1 MPIAQVRKHPAPQGT
16 LRPEQVPVEVP
27 FVRSE
32 STQPRRCIKICRD
45 QRTQWRSPSVRKHP
59 APEGAL
65 RLATDAGGH
74 LFHGIRKH
82 PAPLVDR
89 GRKYPAP
96 KGALRRERDLHD
108 VLTYK
113 EAPRTRRQIKTLSAG
128 RLALSNHRSPKS
140 CRTNSG
146 SQMRRQSRAGT
157 STFWLDVVGGW
168 WLKVLQVPS
177 VRLASGRRK
186 VVK

>member
-1 MPIAQVRKHPAPQGT
+1 MLAEPVALQPLEMAQRRHSQKQG
-16 LRPEQVPVEVP
+16 
-27 FVRSE
+27 
-32 STQPRRCIKICRD
+32 
-45 QRTQWRSPSVRKHP
+45 VRKHP

-65 RLATDAGGH
+65 RRPAAHPRTTWYGSV
-74 LFHGIRKH
+74 RKH

-89 GRKYPAP
+89 GRNYPAP

-128 RLALSNHRSPKS
+128 RLALSNRRSPKS

-177 VRLASGRRK
+177 VTLGVSTPDG
-186 VVK
+186 